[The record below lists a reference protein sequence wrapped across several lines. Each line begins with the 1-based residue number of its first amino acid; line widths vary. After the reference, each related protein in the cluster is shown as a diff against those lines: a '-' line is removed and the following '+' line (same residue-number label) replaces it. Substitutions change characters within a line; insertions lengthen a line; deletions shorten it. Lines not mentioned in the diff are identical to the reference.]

1 MAAPPTHSAVGQPDL
16 NDMDI
21 DMDLD
26 LTIDP
31 EIDTMDNQGLE
42 TVGLRSQPPSDSFLE
57 QQC

>member
-1 MAAPPTHSAVGQPDL
+1 MAALSAVGQPDV

-31 EIDTMDNQGLE
+31 ETDIMENQTLD
-42 TVGLRSQPPSDSFLE
+42 TVGPQLRQLSNSCLE